1 MTQKKKR
8 DNFHVVVTAL
18 YVVMAVAFTAIAY
31 SIQITNLQN
40 QISESQNPRLVNVSL
55 AYSDNGQGVIY
66 VTGYVYNDGNATTYG
81 SHVQVNLYQDGAIT
95 NSTALYFG
103 ADVSDII
110 FGAEVSGGASSYV
123 DANVTYSGT
132 PPTNVTLTLGWT
144 QPWQL
149 PIP

>member
-110 FGAEVSGGASSYV
+110 FGAEVSGGASSSWMQ
-123 DANVTYSGT
+123 T
-132 PPTNVTLTLGWT
+132 
-144 QPWQL
+144 
-149 PIP
+149 